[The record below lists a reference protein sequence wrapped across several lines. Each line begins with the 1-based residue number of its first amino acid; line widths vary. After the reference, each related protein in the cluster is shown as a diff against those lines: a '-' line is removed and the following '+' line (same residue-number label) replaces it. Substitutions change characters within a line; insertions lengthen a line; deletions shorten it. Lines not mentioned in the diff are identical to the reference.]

1 MEALSLF
8 MLNISRWALP
18 FLSAWLLWRCVRSL
32 LSQRYRPEIWAY
44 IEGGRGEVQ
53 PLYHWECIIG
63 RGKSCDVVIASPSL
77 SRTHATLVRSGSGRW
92 KLYDLDSKSG
102 SFVGDAMDLGN
113 GVSVHDG
120 DILRF
125 GDETVTFHDLTEAQ
139 LAAVESQRNAPGRIS
154 PAGSMLLLTVIQA
167 MLALQFSFTGEA
179 EYLGQIFLGFGA
191 IAFIGWFYYL
201 LMRIFDR
208 IGFEIETLAFFLST
222 LGIAV
227 VATSSPEDMLKQII
241 LLLAGIVFFI
251 ILGFWLRDIRR
262 AKFIRWPVA
271 AMALGFL
278 ALNLIAGETSYGAT
292 NWLSFG
298 GFTLQPSEF
307 VKVAYIYT
315 GTATLDR
322 LFRGRN
328 LFLFIAFSAIC
339 VGALALMG
347 DFGTALIFFCTFLVI
362 SFLRSGSFATVFLAL
377 AGAALAVMLVLTVKP
392 YVAQRFSTWGH
403 IWEDPF
409 GAGWQQ
415 TQGLSAAAEGGL
427 FGVGAGN
434 GWCKNLFAADTD
446 MIFCLLS
453 EELGLIMT
461 LLAMLTIVTIA
472 FFAVKSA
479 SNGRSSFYVIA
490 ACAASAMMLVQL
502 ALNCFGCVD
511 ILPFTGVTFPFVS
524 KGGSSLISC
533 WALLAFIK
541 AADTRMNASFS
552 VKRSYSRKY
561 APVVAQYE
569 AMTHEAPTQP
579 EEDMVPPVQQ
589 SHQEYY
595 DYEYDYLYDYEDEYE
610 EGAEQ

>member
-1 MEALSLF
+1 MEAVSLF
-8 MLNISRWALP
+8 MLNISKWALP
-18 FLSAWLLWRCVRSL
+18 LLAAWLLIRCVRSML
-32 LSQRYRPEIWAY
+32 QQKYRPEIWAY
-44 IEGGRGEVQ
+44 IEAPGGEVQ

-63 RGKSCDVVIASPSL
+63 RSKSCDVVIDSPTVA
-77 SRTHATLVRSGSGRW
+77 RTHASLIRSGSGKW
-92 KLYDLDSKSG
+92 KLFDLDSKSG
-102 SFVGDAMDLGN
+102 SFVGAAEDLGK
-113 GVSVHDG
+113 GVPVQDG

-125 GDETVTFHDLTEAQ
+125 GDISMCFHDLTEAQ

-154 PAGSMLLLTVIQA
+154 PAISMLILTLIQTL
-167 MLALQFSFTGEA
+167 LALQFCFSGEK
-179 EYLGQIFLGFGA
+179 EYLTEIVLGFAA
-191 IAFIGWFYYL
+191 IIAVGWFYYL
-201 LMRIFDR
+201 IMRAFDR
-208 IGFEIETLAFFLST
+208 IGFEVETLALFLST

-227 VATSSPEDMLKQII
+227 VSTSAPEDMLKQLA
-241 LLLAGIVFFI
+241 LLLAGIVFYV

-262 AKFIRWPVA
+262 AKIMRWPVGLF
-271 AMALGFL
+271 ALAFL
-278 ALNLIAGETSYGAT
+278 ALNLVAGETSYGAT

-362 SFLRSGSFATVFLAL
+362 SFLRSGNFATIFLAL

-403 IWEDPF
+403 IWDDPY

-427 FGVGAGN
+427 FGVGAGK

-453 EELGLIMT
+453 EELGLIIT
-461 LLAMLTIVTIA
+461 LLAMLAIVILA
-472 FFAVKSA
+472 FFAVRSA
-479 SNGRSSFYVIA
+479 NSGRSSFYVIA
-490 ACAASAMMLVQL
+490 ACAAASMMMVQL

-533 WALLAFIK
+533 WGLLAFIK

-552 VKRSYSRKY
+552 VKRSYSKKF
-561 APVVAQYE
+561 APVVARYE
-569 AMTHEAPTQP
+569 AMSREMTNNTAAEEA
-579 EEDMVPPVQQ
+579 D
-589 SHQEYY
+589 
-595 DYEYDYLYDYEDEYE
+595 DE
-610 EGAEQ
+610 

>member
-1 MEALSLF
+1 MEAISLF
-8 MLNISRWALP
+8 ILNISKWALP
-18 FLSAWLLWRCVRSL
+18 LLTLWLLVRCVRSML
-32 LSQRYRPEIWAY
+32 RQKYRPEIWAY
-44 IEGGRGEVQ
+44 LEGPGGKVQ
-53 PLYHWECIIG
+53 PIYHWECIIG
-63 RGKSCDVVIASPSL
+63 RSRSCDVVLSSPATA
-77 SRTHATLVRSGSGRW
+77 RTHASLIRSGNGRW
-92 KLYDLDSKSG
+92 KLYDLDSKVG
-102 SFVGDAMDLGN
+102 SLVGDTEDEGR
-113 GVSVHDG
+113 GISVHDG
-120 DILRF
+120 DILSF
-125 GDETVTFHDLTEAQ
+125 GDVSMVFHDLTEAQ
-139 LAAVESQRNAPGRIS
+139 LAAVESQRNAPGRVS
-154 PAGSMLLLTVIQA
+154 PALSLLILTIIQA
-167 MLALQFSFTGEA
+167 LLALQFCFAGDR
-179 EYLGQIFLGFGA
+179 EYILEIVLGFAA
-191 IAFIGWFYYL
+191 IAVVGWFYYL
-201 LMRIFDR
+201 IMRAFDR
-208 IGFEIETLAFFLST
+208 IGFEVETIALFLST

-227 VATSSPEDMLKQII
+227 VATSAPEDMLKQLV
-241 LLLAGIVFFI
+241 LLFAGIIFYI

-262 AKFIRWPVA
+262 AKVMRWPIGVF
-271 AMALGFL
+271 ALAFL

-328 LFLFIAFSAIC
+328 LFMFIAFSAIC

-362 SFLRSGSFATVFLAL
+362 SFLRSGNFATIFLAL

-403 IWEDPF
+403 IWDDPY

-427 FGVGAGN
+427 FGVGAGK

-461 LLAMLTIVTIA
+461 LLAMLAVVILA

-479 SNGRSSFYVIA
+479 SSGRSSFYVIA
-490 ACAASAMMLVQL
+490 ACAAASMMMVQL

-533 WALLAFIK
+533 WGLLAFIK
-541 AADTRMNASFS
+541 ASDTRMNASFS
-552 VKRSYSRKY
+552 VKRSYSKKF
-561 APVVAQYE
+561 APVVAHYE
-569 AMTHEAPTQP
+569 AMSREMA
-579 EEDMVPPVQQ
+579 EE
-589 SHQEYY
+589 
-595 DYEYDYLYDYEDEYE
+595 E
-610 EGAEQ
+610 EGFDQ

>member
-8 MLNISRWALP
+8 MINLSHWALP
-18 FLSAWLLWRCVRSL
+18 FLAAWLLWRCVRSM

-44 IEGGRGEVQ
+44 IEGSHGEVQ
-53 PLYHWECIIG
+53 PIYHWECIIG
-63 RGKSCDVVIASPSL
+63 RGRSSDVVIDSPAVSRAHASL
-77 SRTHATLVRSGSGRW
+77 IRSGSGKW
-92 KLYDLDSKSG
+92 KLYDLDSKGG
-102 SFVGDAMDLGN
+102 SFVGEAMDLGK

-120 DILRF
+120 DIIRV
-125 GDETVTFHDLTEAQ
+125 GDVSMVFHDLTEAQ
-139 LAAVESQRNAPGRIS
+139 LAAVESQRNAPGRVS
-154 PAGSMLLLTVIQA
+154 PAVSLLILTVFQA
-167 MLALQFSFTGEA
+167 LLALQFSFSGDP
-179 EYLGQIFLGFGA
+179 EYMREILLGFAA
-191 IAFIGWFYYL
+191 ICVVGWLYYL
-201 LMRIFDR
+201 IMRAFDR
-208 IGFEIETLAFFLST
+208 IGFELETLALFLST

-227 VATSSPEDMLKQII
+227 VASSAPGDMLKQLI
-241 LLLAGIVFFI
+241 LLLAAIAFYL

-262 AKFIRWPVA
+262 AKLMRWPVA
-271 AMALGFL
+271 ALALGLL
-278 ALNLIAGETSYGAT
+278 AVNIIAGETSYGAT

-362 SFLRSGSFATVFLAL
+362 SFLRSGSFATIFLAL

-427 FGVGAGN
+427 FGVGAGK
-434 GWCKNLFAADTD
+434 GWCKDLFAADTD

-461 LLAMLTIVTIA
+461 LIAMLALVSIA

-479 SNGRSSFYVIA
+479 GNGRSSFYVIA
-490 ACAASAMMLVQL
+490 ACAASCMMLVQL

-533 WALLAFIK
+533 WGLLAFIK
-541 AADTRMNASFS
+541 ASDTRMNASFS
-552 VKRSYSRKY
+552 VKRSYSRRF

-569 AMTHEAPTQP
+569 AMGQEAAP
-579 EEDMVPPVQQ
+579 EENTPPAPAQD
-589 SHQEYY
+589 SYAGE
-595 DYEYDYLYDYEDEYE
+595 YEDFSDSYDLLFGEE
-610 EGAEQ
+610 EGE

>member
-8 MLNISRWALP
+8 MLNMSRWALP
-18 FLSAWLLWRCVRSL
+18 FLAAWLLLRCVRSM

-44 IEGGRGEVQ
+44 IEGSRGEVQ
-53 PLYHWECIIG
+53 PIYHWECIIG
-63 RGKSCDVVIASPSL
+63 RSKSCDVVVASPDV
-77 SRTHATLVRSGSGRW
+77 SRTHASLIRSGSGKW

-102 SFVGDAMDLGN
+102 SFAGESTDLGN
-113 GVSVHDG
+113 GVAVHDG

-125 GDETVTFHDLTEAQ
+125 GDVSMTFHDLTEAQ

-154 PAGSMLLLTVIQA
+154 PAVSMLILTVFQA
-167 MLALQFSFTGEA
+167 LLALQFSFSGDL
-179 EYLGQIFLGFGA
+179 EYMTDILLGFAA
-191 IAFIGWFYYL
+191 IMVVGWFYYL
-201 LMRIFDR
+201 IMRAFDR
-208 IGFEIETLAFFLST
+208 VGFELETLALFLST

-227 VATSSPEDMLKQII
+227 VATSNPGDMLKQLI
-241 LLLAGIVFFI
+241 LLLAGMVFFI

-262 AKFIRWPVA
+262 AKIMRWPVA
-271 AMALGFL
+271 ALALGLL
-278 ALNLIAGETSYGAT
+278 AVNLIAGETSYGAT

-362 SFLRSGSFATVFLAL
+362 SFLRSGNFATIFLAL

-403 IWEDPF
+403 IWDDPY

-427 FGVGAGN
+427 FGVGAGK

-461 LLAMLTIVTIA
+461 LLAMLAIVIIA

-490 ACAASAMMLVQL
+490 ACAAASMMLVQL

-524 KGGSSLISC
+524 KGGSSLIAC
-533 WALLAFIK
+533 WGMLAFIK
-541 AADTRMNASFS
+541 ASDTRMNASFS
-552 VKRSYSRKY
+552 VKRSYSRKF
-561 APVVAQYE
+561 APVVARYE
-569 AMTHEAPTQP
+569 AMGREMAENSHYEA
-579 EEDMVPPVQQ
+579 D
-589 SHQEYY
+589 SNHGG
-595 DYEYDYLYDYEDEYE
+595 DYEADYGE
-610 EGAEQ
+610 EAEEE